1 MATEFTPELDA
12 QVLEALKRKIKEQ
25 EAQQISD
32 AQGMASARGLAGSTF
47 EATRI
52 GLANKASLG
61 AQTDAMVN
69 MALQRANMQREE
81 RLISERNQYDSLE
94 AEKQRAYASGENEK
108 ARMFEQ
114 QQAEINRQ
122 FQQAQSER
130 EGRDAMKAAGLEGG
144 LGLVGNLLTRGGGL
158 GGLFGGG
165 GAAGAGGAG
174 AAGAGA
180 GAAGP
185 LGLGALGGIA
195 STGIGLFGGGYAG
208 QKLAGLT
215 GKVTRESKAGS
226 AVGAGIGTLFGGPI
240 GGIVGGA
247 AGGLVTKGVQGIAK
261 KAKKIFCFD
270 PSTMIEKENGEVVP
284 ISSLM
289 LHDRLKD
296 GGEVESIR
304 VSVTPEGS
312 MYFYEG
318 VNVTGS
324 HAVKEDGKWVRVE
337 DSQAATPVPGS
348 GIVFSLVTSTH
359 RLFINGIEF
368 ADEHETDDYEELS
381 IDESL
386 ARLNEAA

>member
-165 GAAGAGGAG
+165 GAAGAAG
-174 AAGAGA
+174 AAGGGVGLGGLGMLGLGGLGYAANVGISSGLGQLAGKGLFKSNEARTAARKGAQIGSLILPGVGGIA
-180 GAAGP
+180 GAA
-185 LGLGALGGIA
+185 
-195 STGIGLFGGGYAG
+195 IG
-208 QKLAGLT
+208 
-215 GKVTRESKAGS
+215 GS
-226 AVGAGIGTLFGGPI
+226 A
-240 GGIVGGA
+240 
-247 AGGLVTKGVQGIAK
+247 KSIAK
-261 KAKKIFCFD
+261 AAKKIFCFD
-270 PSTMIEKENGEVVP
+270 PNTMIEKENGEIVP

-304 VSVTPEGS
+304 VSVTPDGT

-324 HAVKEDGKWVRVE
+324 HAVKEDGKWVRVK